1 MLRHAVQLLTVASMT
16 ERLWFMRIGNV
27 RREPTMCPQYVVNE
41 DEFGA
46 NLGEYCQLAIDLLYQ
61 FGIRK
66 VDDSEQDSDEDIP
79 Y

>member
-1 MLRHAVQLLTVASMT
+1 
-16 ERLWFMRIGNV
+16 
-27 RREPTMCPQYVVNE
+27 MCPQYIVNE

-46 NLGEYCQLAIDLLYQ
+46 NLGEYCQLVIDLLYQ
-61 FGIRK
+61 FGIHK